1 MLASGL
7 KDDYR
12 QIRANRRDQKESSR
26 YTAPSSRVGL

>member
-12 QIRANRRDQKESSR
+12 KINANRQEQKEGFR
-26 YTAPSSRVGL
+26 RTAPSSRDGL